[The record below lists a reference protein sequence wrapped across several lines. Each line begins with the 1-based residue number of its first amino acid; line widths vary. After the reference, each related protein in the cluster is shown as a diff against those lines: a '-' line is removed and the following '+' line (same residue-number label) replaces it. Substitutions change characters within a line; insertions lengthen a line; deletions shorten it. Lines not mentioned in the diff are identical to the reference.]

1 MECSLPSRD
10 FYVVNYPAIVQNDDR
25 AIQSLGGITGISKT
39 FNSSSRRLKLTF
51 RPDMLLSKPVF
62 GDPSPSTALVVRA
75 RRLRNKRTGEEKVQ
89 AEILGIIPRT
99 YSFNGLMD
107 FQYGPFEKLPPEQ
120 CNIPGKSDQFR
131 VFYDKLIVR
140 EPTRSLDL
148 HLDNDAPLCVPPILF
163 TRLDQ
168 PLAYCFSSRFR
179 TNEYIELD
187 SQSQNHPYHRKERK
201 SYAMFVNF
209 NEPTPM
215 AAHPGALEAISNLP
229 APSRK
234 LAHDIEKL
242 FRKRPAWT
250 RSALLYGLRHLHARD
265 SSMKLILPAFAY
277 YMPNGPWSRVWIR
290 FGYDPRADP
299 SSRIYQTVD
308 YRVRSPRLQT
318 KLRLSGRRPRV
329 ADRGDSDCSGSDVDL
344 APDGGGDLTAAVSNT
359 GRDQHSVHPSSKST
373 SSFRFNRSSWPDA
386 RQILYQLTDIDVP
399 EVVEMLAAPVPRSKC
414 DPVEGWMPDKHQKTI
429 RESITRCLD
438 AWLALEEEATDT
450 KEISSVRETAI
461 AQEDKTEEAEKD
473 DLDGNRDINVTP
485 GKFER

>member
-1 MECSLPSRD
+1 
-10 FYVVNYPAIVQNDDR
+10 
-25 AIQSLGGITGISKT
+25 
-39 FNSSSRRLKLTF
+39 
-51 RPDMLLSKPVF
+51 MLLSKPVF

-215 AAHPGALEAISNLP
+215 AAHPSALEAISNLP

-234 LAHDIEKL
+234 LAHDIEK
-242 FRKRPAWT
+242 
-250 RSALLYGLRHLHARD
+250 
-265 SSMKLILPAFAY
+265 
-277 YMPNGPWSRVWIR
+277 
-290 FGYDPRADP
+290 
-299 SSRIYQTVD
+299 
-308 YRVRSPRLQT
+308 
-318 KLRLSGRRPRV
+318 
-329 ADRGDSDCSGSDVDL
+329 
-344 APDGGGDLTAAVSNT
+344 
-359 GRDQHSVHPSSKST
+359 T

-450 KEISSVRETAI
+450 KEISSVRETAV